1 LRYINDAAIDSVP
14 NDVAQ
19 MSRTDQGDLVQ
30 SNRRRPAAQRVI
42 RKKSMSMNGE
52 RFSGHLTGPEDAAHE
67 EVNVSPEHP
76 RALAMIVW
84 R

>member
-42 RKKSMSMNGE
+42 RKKSMSMNGGLARKLE
-52 RFSGHLTGPEDAAHE
+52 VLRSPNWGRRTLLTKR
-67 EVNVSPEHP
+67 S
-76 RALAMIVW
+76 
-84 R
+84 